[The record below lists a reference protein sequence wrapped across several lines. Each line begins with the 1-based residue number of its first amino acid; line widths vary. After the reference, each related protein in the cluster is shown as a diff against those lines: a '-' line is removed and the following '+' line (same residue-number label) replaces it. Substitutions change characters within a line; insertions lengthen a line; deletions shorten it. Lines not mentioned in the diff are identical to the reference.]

1 MKMASPEGLPRISDK
16 AWLDMTYLWAFAFFA
31 IGMTNLYFMF
41 YTSLATWVNF
51 KLFGVLGMTFVFA
64 ILNAIYLSRFVAKE
78 AGNPGK

>member
-1 MKMASPEGLPRISDK
+1 MASPEGVPRISDK

-64 ILNAIYLSRFVAKE
+64 ILNAIYLSRFAARE
-78 AGNPGK
+78 AGNLGK

>member
-16 AWLDMTYLWAFAFFA
+16 AWLDMTYLWSFAFFA
-31 IGMTNLYFMF
+31 IGMVNLYFMF

-64 ILNAIYLSRFVAKE
+64 ILNAIYLSRFAAKE
-78 AGNPGK
+78 VGKSS